1 MLNEYYMITMKH
13 NAGQESYMNENQTL
27 ATSSRHH
34 QWSNL
39 CQKCAIL
46 APTNNCWTKKN
57 EVGPRTWTI
66 RVTTQ
71 SETFYL
77 VIYLHT
83 LHYATDDAPLGRVAF
98 ICLIQSS
105 PQIPPLR

>member
-46 APTNNCWTKKN
+46 APTNNCWTKKMKLGL
-57 EVGPRTWTI
+57 EHG
-66 RVTTQ
+66 Q
-71 SETFYL
+71 S
-77 VIYLHT
+77 
-83 LHYATDDAPLGRVAF
+83 DDDS
-98 ICLIQSS
+98 I
-105 PQIPPLR
+105 